1 MIRKKLYALS
11 FLSFLL
17 ILLTLQNLPRVI
29 GLTETKNDPVND
41 VYYFPHNSI
50 IPTNKSDYKDGIDI
64 IRLDLDGQYVN
75 VTFEGSLEALSV
87 ADEWLEC
94 SIFFYETYDPLI
106 DSYDQRQ
113 YSVTYKSIPP
123 DSLNYNVYFIYWEPN
138 FGYSL
143 KYWNGT
149 SFEYNAFAGIS
160 IGNVTGNLLTAE
172 IPPLAFTVL
181 DNVTYYV
188 ESQWGNLMDPKY
200 TSWHADCCP
209 DAFSDYLEPSDGD
222 GDGGDDAIPGYD
234 MLILIGAII
243 GISIILL
250 KKRSK

>member
-11 FLSFLL
+11 FLSILL
-17 ILLTLQNLPRVI
+17 IVLILQNVPQGI

-50 IPTNKSDYKDGIDI
+50 LPTGKGDYVDGIDI

-75 VTFEGSLEALSV
+75 VTFEGSLEAISV
-87 ADEWLEC
+87 ADEWLQC
-94 SIFFYETYDPLI
+94 SIFFFETYDPLI
-106 DSYDQRQ
+106 SNFDQWQ
-113 YSVTYKSIPP
+113 YSVTYKSIHPTEP
-123 DSLNYNVYFIYWEPN
+123 YYVYFIHYIPN
-138 FGYSL
+138 SGYTSD
-143 KYWNGT
+143 YWNG
-149 SFEYNAFAGIS
+149 SGWSSSGLDGVS

-181 DNVTYYV
+181 DNVTYFV
-188 ESQWGNLMDPKY
+188 ESQWGNFLDPKY
-200 TSWHADCCP
+200 NTSWHVDYCP
-209 DAFSDYLEPSDGD
+209 DEFSDYLEAFD

-234 MLILIGAII
+234 MFIFIGTII